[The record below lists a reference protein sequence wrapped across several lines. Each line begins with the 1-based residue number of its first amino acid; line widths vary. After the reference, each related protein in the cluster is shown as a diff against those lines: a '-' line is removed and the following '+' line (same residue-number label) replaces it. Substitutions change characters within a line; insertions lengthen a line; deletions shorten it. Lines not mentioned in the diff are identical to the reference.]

1 MGEGGSRLRRL
12 GFAAVF
18 VSAIAGFALAPTG
31 FALAIT
37 GAQAQLTEMSLGQRN
52 LACGSPAARDD
63 GWIIATPDSVGLDGA
78 RLCGIAARLK
88 QTEADFHAV
97 AIVRHGKLAF
107 EQ

>member
-1 MGEGGSRLRRL
+1 MREGCRISQRL

-18 VSAIAGFALAPTG
+18 VSTIAGFALAPTG

-52 LACGSPAARDD
+52 LACGSPAARDH
-63 GWIIATPDSVGLDGA
+63 GWTTASLESVDLDGA